1 VPATALAAADGPLAA
16 LLAVDRTG
24 QMVQDRRVLAS
35 SFFQG
40 LAVRVL
46 GVAAGVWLMTGRLPD
61 VRAERTSIRLQFGLP
76 AAISF
81 EAPTTRSTDEGD
93 LFGWFAEAAFPG
105 HLEPVAARLK
115 AILPLGARMLWG
127 NAAAALVHAGLSVEQ
142 AGAASGG
149 RSVDRLVA
157 ALPHRL
163 SAMGAVDL
171 ARVDDAGSAFWSRTN
186 CCLWFL
192 EDPAREVCNSCS
204 LLPPDERRRRVAA
217 AAAPA

>member
-1 VPATALAAADGPLAA
+1 VPATALAVAGGPVDI
-16 LLAVDRTG
+16 LLAEDRTG

-46 GVAAGVWLMTGRLPD
+46 GTAAGVWLMTGRLPD
-61 VRAERTSIRLQFGLP
+61 ASATNTSIRLQFGLP

-81 EAPTTRSTDEGD
+81 DAATTRGGDEGE
-93 LFGWFAEAAFPG
+93 LFAWFAEAAFAH

-115 AILPLGARMLWG
+115 SILPLGSRMLWG
-127 NAAAALVHAGLSVEQ
+127 NAAAALVHAGLAVEQ
-142 AGAASGG
+142 AGAAAGG
-149 RSVDRLVA
+149 RSIQQLVA
-157 ALPHRL
+157 ALPHGL
-163 SAMGAVDL
+163 SGMGTVDL
-171 ARVDDAGSAFWSRTN
+171 AIPSDPASPFWSRTN

-192 EDPAREVCNSCS
+192 EDPARQVCNSCS

-217 AAAPA
+217 ATAPA